1 METCQVSLN
10 LDQLTV
16 WYMKGWLAIKPDQ
29 KTIFF
34 VQINFFYFWT
44 SHFVIF
50 ESKHSF
56 KLCKLHLPKENSC
69 AQLVRRFIP
78 PFV

>member
-34 VQINFFYFWT
+34 VQINFSLLLDF
-44 SHFVIF
+44 
-50 ESKHSF
+50 SF
-56 KLCKLHLPKENSC
+56 CY
-69 AQLVRRFIP
+69 I
-78 PFV
+78 